1 MTREELIR
9 KVALK
14 MDEISSSTD
23 VIVSVTAADNNPLY
37 TQIDDLLDE
46 SINDVLMKAPVFRLD
61 SQAKNAEELAVTPK
75 KIFNE
80 SRVAAQFSAPDDFL
94 RLVSIT
100 DEKHFQRPIVDFS
113 VEGDDVDKR
122 QHNRFLVARKAKPV
136 AVIGGGNGKKTV
148 TCYSYD
154 AGDTPNL
161 TVIYIP
167 RYTGYGLPEE
177 ITLDGYLTDIVSW
190 LCAGKV
196 FAAQGDMGK
205 GKICD
210 DNAAA
215 LMI

>member
-37 TQIDDLLDE
+37 TQINDLLDE

-61 SQAKNAEELAVTPK
+61 SQAKKAEGLAVTPK

-100 DEKHFQRPIVDFS
+100 DENHFQRPIVDFS

-122 QHNRFLVARKAKPV
+122 QHNRFL
-136 AVIGGGNGKKTV
+136 
-148 TCYSYD
+148 
-154 AGDTPNL
+154 
-161 TVIYIP
+161 
-167 RYTGYGLPEE
+167 
-177 ITLDGYLTDIVSW
+177 
-190 LCAGKV
+190 
-196 FAAQGDMGK
+196 AQGRRSP
-205 GKICD
+205 
-210 DNAAA
+210 
-215 LMI
+215 LRS